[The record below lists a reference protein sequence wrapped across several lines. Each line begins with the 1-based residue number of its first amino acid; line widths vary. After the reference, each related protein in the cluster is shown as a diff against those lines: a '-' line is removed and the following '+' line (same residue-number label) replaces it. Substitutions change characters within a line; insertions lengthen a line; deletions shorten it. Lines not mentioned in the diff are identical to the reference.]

1 MSDGGSAESSYVSPC
16 WEKDGTFHMV
26 CIVVISV
33 GVVVSVVTV
42 FCTRQGRSSVLSC
55 VFTMIVNASNSES
68 DPATVSEK
76 RNFISTNMPA
86 IVKIVASRNLHPDYQ
101 TLPEAEDGQGEGR
114 DRVEGFPRKQGE
126 PEGSGRG
133 GGGGC
138 LRQPVP
144 LGCRGGSGVTR
155 GDSCDERG
163 LDTHN
168 RDFICDLDGSVIT
181 SRSQTC
187 ELIPAPL
194 YISHPNAQKS
204 FGPAKNI
211 YLTTTTK
218 RTYHV
223 FLCSSPL
230 PRVSSGRS

>member
-133 GGGGC
+133 GGGC
-138 LRQPVP
+138 LRRPVP

-163 LDTHN
+163 LDTHD

-181 SRSQTC
+181 GRSQTC
-187 ELIPAPL
+187 ELIPAALSYPIKML
-194 YISHPNAQKS
+194 RKAWDRQRIFTSLLRQNAHIMCSNAQVL
-204 FGPAKNI
+204 
-211 YLTTTTK
+211 Y
-218 RTYHV
+218 
-223 FLCSSPL
+223 
-230 PRVSSGRS
+230 